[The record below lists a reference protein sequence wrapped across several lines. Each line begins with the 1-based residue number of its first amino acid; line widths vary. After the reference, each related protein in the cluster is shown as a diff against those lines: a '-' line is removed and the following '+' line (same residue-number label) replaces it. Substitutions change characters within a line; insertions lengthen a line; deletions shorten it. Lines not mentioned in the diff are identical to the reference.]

1 MLRTFLIGLAMGAAD
16 VVPGVSGGT
25 IAFISGIYQRLL
37 DAIRAVNPASVQVW
51 MRIGFAAFWRRI
63 DGTFLVVLLAG
74 IITSI
79 FLFARV
85 ITVALANY
93 PTCVWAFFFGLI
105 VASTWYLGRQVGW
118 RLVTAGLFIA
128 GLAIALVIAELRPSE
143 LEVRPLIIFGSGAL
157 AICAMILPGISGS
170 FILLLLGMYSNVL
183 QALHEFDLGFVAI
196 FAAGCAV
203 GLLSFS
209 HVLGFLLHRFHSQ
222 TLALLTGFLAGS
234 LVMVWPWQ
242 HVLTS
247 YIKDDGR
254 EVALQTQNV
263 LPGDYAV
270 LTQQDPYTL
279 VAIALAAFSVLL
291 VLGLERLGTS
301 AKHDYPLKKQ
311 PDL

>member
-74 IITSI
+74 IVTSI

-118 RLVTAGLFIA
+118 RFVTAGLFIA

-143 LEVRPLIIFGSGAL
+143 LEVQPIIIFGSGAL

-183 QALHEFDLGFVAI
+183 QALHEFDFGFVAI
-196 FAAGCAV
+196 FAAGCGV

-247 YIKDDGR
+247 YVKDDGR

-279 VAIALAAFSVLL
+279 TAIALAVFAVLL

-301 AKHDYPLKKQ
+301 AKQ
-311 PDL
+311 V

>member
-209 HVLGFLLHRFHSQ
+209 HVLGFLLHRFHAQ

-270 LTQQDPYTL
+270 LTQQEPYTL
-279 VAIALAAFSVLL
+279 VAIALAAFAVLL

-311 PDL
+311 PD

>member
-37 DAIRAVNPASVQVW
+37 DAIRAINPASVQLLLRV
-51 MRIGFAAFWRRI
+51 GFSAFWRRI
-63 DGTFLVVLLAG
+63 DGNFLLALLAG
-74 IITSI
+74 IITSV

-85 ITVALANY
+85 ITLALTNY

-118 RLVTAGLFIA
+118 RLVTGGLFIV
-128 GLAIALVIAELRPSE
+128 GLAIALGIAELRPSE
-143 LEVRPLIIFGSGAL
+143 LDVQPLIIFGSGAL

-183 QALHEFDLGFVAI
+183 QALHDLDFGFVAI

-242 HVLTS
+242 HVLSS
-247 YIKDDGR
+247 YVKDDGR

-263 LPGDYAV
+263 LPATYAE

-279 VAIALAAFSVLL
+279 AAIVLAAFAVLL
-291 VLGLERLGTS
+291 VLGLERLGAQAS
-301 AKHDYPLKKQ
+301 R
-311 PDL
+311 